1 MIQAQWYSIRAWQV
15 DGTKENLE
23 RPGTWRSQRGNNG
36 TVLGGVQIH
45 QTFHF
50 QKFHISQF
58 LWCTEPSK
66 TIHYWLTG
74 IIMAGSLQYRMIVWR
89 VWNTTE

>member
-50 QKFHISQF
+50 QNFTFHNSCGVQNQ
-58 LWCTEPSK
+58 TRPS
-66 TIHYWLTG
+66 
-74 IIMAGSLQYRMIVWR
+74 IIG
-89 VWNTTE
+89 